1 MKASITHHSKG
12 DSGQSLHYIKNLK
25 FTKLQIKS
33 QEKVVRAGN
42 ADLMICKDLVPDR
55 NPIKLLFTSYVK
67 SHLQLFI
74 HFCRALWF
82 CGLMHHV
89 LDREVSA
96 PNLVEVFNSF
106 RQDEKCKKSYNG

>member
-1 MKASITHHSKG
+1 MKTP
-12 DSGQSLHYIKNLK
+12 
-25 FTKLQIKS
+25 
-33 QEKVVRAGN
+33 EKVVCCVNG
-42 ADLMICKDLVPDR
+42 DLMICKDLAPVH

-74 HFCRALWF
+74 LFCRATWS
-82 CGLMHHV
+82 CDLMRYV

-96 PNLVEVFNSF
+96 PNLVQVFNSF